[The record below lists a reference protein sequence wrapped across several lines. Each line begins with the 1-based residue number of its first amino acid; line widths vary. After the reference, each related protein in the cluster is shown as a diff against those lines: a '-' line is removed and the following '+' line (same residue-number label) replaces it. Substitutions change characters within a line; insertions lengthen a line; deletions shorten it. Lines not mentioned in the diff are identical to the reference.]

1 MIDTLNLLTTSQ
13 MAEFAAKG
21 CLRFD
26 GLIDNDLNQEFL
38 DLFAEDIGSDDRY
51 VNRAIP
57 NCKPSTYLSKA
68 FPQDHPLSK
77 ILAQPVVAGA
87 MKSLM
92 GENPIFD
99 HHHVHMTFPNRSRVQ
114 TNHQDST
121 IDLRSKNFD
130 IQMIYFPHE
139 VNDKMGGTRYIPG
152 THLRTVHES
161 QIARY
166 QNIRGQIRVACPA
179 GTIIFFHHGIWHGGG
194 KNMGE
199 TPRIMYKLRV
209 QPSGSQSLQWDT
221 SDLTEDRIKSWQRP
235 IFHAFGQTKED
246 DVPSKLMSH
255 EPWFDNTSRLEYMN
269 RIRFWRTLLD
279 NAEID
284 IDYWLTRVEN
294 EPANINH

>member
-13 MAEFAAKG
+13 VAEFAAKG

-26 GLIDNDLNQEFL
+26 GLIDRELNQEFL

-51 VNRAIP
+51 VNRVIP
-57 NCKPSTYLSKA
+57 NCKPGTYVSQA

-77 ILAQPVVAGA
+77 ILAQPVVAGTL
-87 MKSLM
+87 KSLM
-92 GENPIFD
+92 GTNPIFD

-139 VNDKMGGTRYIPG
+139 VNNKMGGTRYIPG

-166 QNIRGQIRVACPA
+166 QNIRGQIRVTCPA

-194 KNMGE
+194 KN
-199 TPRIMYKLRV
+199 TSNVPRIMYKLRL

-221 SDLTEDRIKSWQRP
+221 SDLTEERIKSWQRP
-235 IFHAFGQTKED
+235 IFHAFGKREED

-269 RIRFWRTLLD
+269 RIRFWRTLLND
-279 NAEID
+279 AEID

-294 EPANINH
+294 EPASTNH

>member
-26 GLIDNDLNQEFL
+26 GLIDSDLNQEFL

-51 VNRAIP
+51 VNKVIP
-57 NCKPSTYLSKA
+57 NCKPGTYVSQA

-77 ILAQPVVAGA
+77 ILAQPVVAGTL
-87 MKSLM
+87 KSLI
-92 GENPIFD
+92 GTNPIFD

-166 QNIRGQIRVACPA
+166 QNIRGQIRVTCPA

-194 KNMGE
+194 KN
-199 TPRIMYKLRV
+199 TSDVPRIMYKLRL

-221 SDLTEDRIKSWQRP
+221 SDLTEERIKSWQRP
-235 IFHAFGQTKED
+235 IFHAFGKREED
-246 DVPSKLMSH
+246 DVPSTLMSH
-255 EPWFDNTSRLEYMN
+255 EPWFDNTGRLEYMN
-269 RIRFWRTLLD
+269 RIRFWRTLLND
-279 NAEID
+279 AEID

-294 EPANINH
+294 EPASTNH

>member
-13 MAEFAAKG
+13 VAEFAAKG

-26 GLIDNDLNQEFL
+26 GLIGSDLNQEFL

-51 VNRAIP
+51 VNRVIP
-57 NCKPSTYLSKA
+57 NCKPGTYVSQA

-77 ILAQPVVAGA
+77 ILAQPVVAGTL
-87 MKSLM
+87 KSLM
-92 GENPIFD
+92 GTNPIFD

-139 VNDKMGGTRYIPG
+139 VNNKMGGTRYIPG

-166 QNIRGQIRVACPA
+166 QNIRGQIRVTCPA

-194 KNMGE
+194 KN
-199 TPRIMYKLRV
+199 TSDVPRIMYKLRL

-221 SDLTEDRIKSWQRP
+221 SDLTEERIKSWQRP
-235 IFHAFGQTKED
+235 IFHAFGKREED

-269 RIRFWRTLLD
+269 RVRFWRTLLND
-279 NAEID
+279 AELD

-294 EPANINH
+294 EPASTNH

>member
-1 MIDTLNLLTTSQ
+1 ML
-13 MAEFAAKG
+13 G
-21 CLRFD
+21 
-26 GLIDNDLNQEFL
+26 
-38 DLFAEDIGSDDRY
+38 LFAEDIGSDDRY
-51 VNRAIP
+51 VNKVIP
-57 NCKPSTYLSKA
+57 NCKPGTYVSQA

-77 ILAQPVVAGA
+77 ILAQPVVAGTL
-87 MKSLM
+87 KSLI
-92 GENPIFD
+92 GTNPIFD

-194 KNMGE
+194 KN
-199 TPRIMYKLRV
+199 TSDVPRIMYKLRL

-221 SDLTEDRIKSWQRP
+221 SDLTEERIKSWQRP
-235 IFHAFGQTKED
+235 IFHAFGKREED
-246 DVPSKLMSH
+246 DVPSTLMSH
-255 EPWFDNTSRLEYMN
+255 EPWFDNTGRLEYMN
-269 RIRFWRTLLD
+269 RIRFWRTLLND
-279 NAEID
+279 AEID

-294 EPANINH
+294 EPESTNH

>member
-13 MAEFAAKG
+13 VAEFAAKG
-21 CLRFD
+21 CLRYD
-26 GLIDNDLNQEFL
+26 GLIGSDLNQEFL

-51 VNRAIP
+51 VNRVIP
-57 NCKPSTYLSKA
+57 NCKPGTYVSQA

-77 ILAQPVVAGA
+77 ILAQPVVAGTL
-87 MKSLM
+87 KSLM
-92 GENPIFD
+92 GTNPIFD

-166 QNIRGQIRVACPA
+166 QNIRGQIRVTCPA

-194 KNMGE
+194 KN
-199 TPRIMYKLRV
+199 TSDVPRIMYKLRL

-221 SDLTEDRIKSWQRP
+221 SDLTEERIKSWQRP
-235 IFHAFGQTKED
+235 IFHAFGKREED

-269 RIRFWRTLLD
+269 RIRFWRTLLND
-279 NAEID
+279 AEID

-294 EPANINH
+294 EPASTNH

>member
-13 MAEFAAKG
+13 VAEFAAKG

-26 GLIDNDLNQEFL
+26 GLIDSDLNQEFL

-51 VNRAIP
+51 VNRVIP
-57 NCKPSTYLSKA
+57 NCKPGTYVSQA

-77 ILAQPVVAGA
+77 ILAQPVVAGTL
-87 MKSLM
+87 KSLM
-92 GENPIFD
+92 GTNPIFD

-139 VNDKMGGTRYIPG
+139 VNNKMGGTRYIPG

-166 QNIRGQIRVACPA
+166 QNIRGQIRVTCPA

-194 KNMGE
+194 KN
-199 TPRIMYKLRV
+199 TSDVPRIMYKLRL

-221 SDLTEDRIKSWQRP
+221 SDLTEERIKSWQRP
-235 IFHAFGQTKED
+235 IFHAFGKREED
-246 DVPSKLMSH
+246 DVPSILMSD

-269 RIRFWRTLLD
+269 RIRFWRTLLND
-279 NAEID
+279 AEID

-294 EPANINH
+294 EPASTNH

>member
-13 MAEFAAKG
+13 VAEFAAKG

-26 GLIDNDLNQEFL
+26 GLIGSDLNQEFL

-51 VNRAIP
+51 VNRVIP
-57 NCKPSTYLSKA
+57 NCKPGTYVSQA

-77 ILAQPVVAGA
+77 ILAQPVVAGTL
-87 MKSLM
+87 KSLM
-92 GENPIFD
+92 GTNPIFD

-166 QNIRGQIRVACPA
+166 QNIRGQIRVTCPA

-194 KNMGE
+194 KN
-199 TPRIMYKLRV
+199 TSDVPRIMYKLRL

-221 SDLTEDRIKSWQRP
+221 SDLTEERIKSWQRP
-235 IFHAFGQTKED
+235 IFHAFGKREED

-269 RIRFWRTLLD
+269 RVRFWRTLLND
-279 NAEID
+279 AELD
-284 IDYWLTRVEN
+284 IDYWMTRVEN
-294 EPANINH
+294 EPASTNH

>member
-13 MAEFAAKG
+13 VAEFAAKG

-26 GLIDNDLNQEFL
+26 GLIGSDLNQEFL

-51 VNRAIP
+51 VNRVIP
-57 NCKPSTYLSKA
+57 NCKPGTYLPQA

-77 ILAQPVVAGA
+77 ILAQPVVAGTL
-87 MKSLM
+87 KSLM
-92 GENPIFD
+92 GTNPIFD

-166 QNIRGQIRVACPA
+166 QNIRGQIRVTCPA

-194 KNMGE
+194 KN
-199 TPRIMYKLRV
+199 TSDIPRIMYKLRL

-221 SDLTEDRIKSWQRP
+221 SDLTEERIKSWQRP
-235 IFHAFGQTKED
+235 IFHAFGKREED

-269 RIRFWRTLLD
+269 RIRFWRTLLND
-279 NAEID
+279 AEID

-294 EPANINH
+294 EPASTNR